1 MSSPNVTV
9 KEKMS
14 HYDDGYDC
22 SFIVK
27 GEALRESQAI
37 RLEAR
42 LRALAIEMK
51 GEFVA
56 ESYERSRMGGEIIE
70 ATEEHIRRDHQGGKS
85 LWKRLL
91 RL

>member
-22 SFIVK
+22 SFLVQ

-37 RLEAR
+37 RLESR

-51 GEFVA
+51 GEGTA
-56 ESYERSRMGGEIIE
+56 NRCG
-70 ATEEHIRRDHQGGKS
+70 RDC
-85 LWKRLL
+85 
-91 RL
+91 